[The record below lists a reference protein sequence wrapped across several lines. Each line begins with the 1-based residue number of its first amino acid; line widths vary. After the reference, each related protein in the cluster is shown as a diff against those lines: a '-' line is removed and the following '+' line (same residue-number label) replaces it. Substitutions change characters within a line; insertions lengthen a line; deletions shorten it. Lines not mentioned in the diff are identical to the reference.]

1 MDYNIDITEEIRKI
15 FEDEVDG
22 QIAHQA
28 PPVAKGNRSQEAVKP
43 VDKSTLFVD
52 VNENPTKKGIR
63 IQFALPLDKAT
74 PDYMVKLTQKL
85 KAKLNSGLSKYNL
98 SVDMDRDVPY
108 RNVVG
113 FIIDLEEVRLLIK
126 SILDGKSEE
135 QSPEEISQPES
146 TGEGTI

>member
-1 MDYNIDITEEIRKI
+1 MDYKIDISEEIRKI
-15 FEDEVDG
+15 FEEEVDG

-28 PPVAKGNRSQEAVKP
+28 PPVARANRGQEAVKA
-43 VDKSTLFVD
+43 VDRSTLFVD
-52 VNENPTKKGIR
+52 VNENPTKRGIR
-63 IQFALPLDKAT
+63 IQFALPVDKAT
-74 PDYMVKLTQKL
+74 PDYMVTLTQKL
-85 KAKLNSGLSKYNL
+85 KAKLNSGLAKHNL

-135 QSPEEISQPES
+135 QSPEEISQPQA
-146 TGEGTI
+146 TGEDTI